1 MAGGQGTLIPLK
13 EKSSLSEVKSQ
24 LRNEEE
30 SMILN
35 TATEIDLVINKD
47 NSSDDDELFKV
58 DFKRLLAQQMPKK
71 STSNKVFGID
81 EGKMLIY

>member
-24 LRNEEE
+24 LRNKEE

>member
-1 MAGGQGTLIPLK
+1 
-13 EKSSLSEVKSQ
+13 
-24 LRNEEE
+24 
-30 SMILN
+30 MILN

-47 NSSDDDELFKV
+47 NSSDDDDELFKV
-58 DFKRLLAQQMPKK
+58 DCKRLLAQQMPKK

>member
-1 MAGGQGTLIPLK
+1 
-13 EKSSLSEVKSQ
+13 
-24 LRNEEE
+24 
-30 SMILN
+30 MILN

>member
-47 NSSDDDELFKV
+47 NSSDDDDELFKV
-58 DFKRLLAQQMPKK
+58 DFKRLSAQQMPKK
-71 STSNKVFGID
+71 STSNKVFGIFM
-81 EGKMLIY
+81 KVKC